1 MHFLYFDPAIGAL
14 IIQAIVAAIAG
25 VVLFTKNLMFK
36 IKSFFGLIK
45 QDKQDLFDAINVD
58 DSELENKRSSDK

>member
-25 VVLFTKNLMFK
+25 IVLFTKNLLFK
-36 IKSFFGLIK
+36 IKSFFGLTK
-45 QDKQDLFDAINVD
+45 RDNQDLFDDIDVD
-58 DSELENKRSSDK
+58 DSELENKTSSDK